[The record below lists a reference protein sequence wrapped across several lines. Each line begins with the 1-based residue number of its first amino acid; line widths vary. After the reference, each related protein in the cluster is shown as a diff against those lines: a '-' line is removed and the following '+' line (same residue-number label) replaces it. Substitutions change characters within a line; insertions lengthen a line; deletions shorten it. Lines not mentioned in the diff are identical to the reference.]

1 MASKKFIQYFCVTL
15 LLGSTIYL
23 CFRNLQLHQQ
33 VNQLQVKQNP
43 SKSKSDT
50 VFITKPFN
58 PIGAYPITE
67 IPNLVTY
74 YLPADFTENSL
85 DAFPGEF
92 SKGNLVNRA
101 DSILQLLKPDSLV
114 QILLDEKSLRISFK
128 DDSLGFYFSKD
139 FELDLS
145 SYKYNFMNNSL
156 TKYKKSIF
164 AKLKPYAYISYRY
177 PQNLG
182 DLGLGIGFKTQKVIY
197 KVGMNGFWYPS
208 FKKDP
213 GLNLE
218 FRLEYNL

>member
-1 MASKKFIQYFCVTL
+1 MASKKIIKYFCVTL

-23 CFRNLQLHQQ
+23 CFRNFQLHRQ
-33 VNQLQVKQNP
+33 VNQLQVKQNH
-43 SKSKSDT
+43 SNKSKSDT

-74 YLPADFTENSL
+74 YLPDSHANSAHSI
-85 DAFPGEF
+85 DQV
-92 SKGNLVNRA
+92 KGDHL
-101 DSILQLLKPDSLV
+101 LQLLKPDSLV

-128 DDSLGFYFSKD
+128 DDSLSSYFSKD

-145 SYKYNFMNNSL
+145 SYKYNFINNSL

>member
-1 MASKKFIQYFCVTL
+1 MASKKFIKYFCVTL

-23 CFRNLQLHQQ
+23 CFRNFQLHRQ
-33 VNQLQVKQNP
+33 VNQLQVKQNH
-43 SKSKSDT
+43 SNKSKSDT

-74 YLPADFTENSL
+74 YLPDSHANSAHSI
-85 DAFPGEF
+85 DQV
-92 SKGNLVNRA
+92 KGDHL
-101 DSILQLLKPDSLV
+101 LQLLKPDSLV

-128 DDSLGFYFSKD
+128 DDSLGSYFSKD

-145 SYKYNFMNNSL
+145 SYKYNFINNSL

>member
-1 MASKKFIQYFCVTL
+1 MASKKFIKYFCVTL

-23 CFRNLQLHQQ
+23 CFRNFQLHRQ
-33 VNQLQVKQNP
+33 VNQLQVKQNH

-74 YLPADFTENSL
+74 YLPDSHANSAHSI
-85 DAFPGEF
+85 DQV
-92 SKGNLVNRA
+92 KGDHL
-101 DSILQLLKPDSLV
+101 LQLLKPDSLV

-128 DDSLGFYFSKD
+128 DDSLGSYFSKD

-145 SYKYNFMNNSL
+145 SYKYNFINNSL

>member
-1 MASKKFIQYFCVTL
+1 MLKNYCKYFCVTL
-15 LLGSTIYL
+15 LLGITIYL
-23 CFRNLQLHQQ
+23 CFRNLQLHRQ

-58 PIGAYPITE
+58 PLGAYPITE

-74 YLPADFTENSL
+74 YIPADSHANS
-85 DAFPGEF
+85 AH
-92 SKGNLVNRA
+92 SI
-101 DSILQLLKPDSLV
+101 DSIDQVKGDHLLQLLKPDSLV

-128 DDSLGFYFSKD
+128 DDSLGSYFSKD

-145 SYKYNFMNNSL
+145 SYKYNFINNSL

-197 KVGMNGFWYPS
+197 KVGINGFWYPS

>member
-1 MASKKFIQYFCVTL
+1 MKLERYSSTMLKSYFKYFLVTL

-23 CFRNLQLHQQ
+23 CFRNFQLHRQ

-58 PIGAYPITE
+58 PIVAYPITE

-74 YLPADFTENSL
+74 YLPADFPANSAQSTNQVK
-85 DAFPGEF
+85 D
-92 SKGNLVNRA
+92 
-101 DSILQLLKPDSLV
+101 DSLLQLLKPDSLV

-197 KVGMNGFWYPS
+197 KVGMNSFWYPS

>member
-1 MASKKFIQYFCVTL
+1 MASKKFIKYFCVTL
-15 LLGSTIYL
+15 LLGNTIYL
-23 CFRNLQLHQQ
+23 CFRNFQLHQQ
-33 VNQLQVKQNP
+33 VNQLKVKQNP

-74 YLPADFTENSL
+74 YLPDSHANSAHSI
-85 DAFPGEF
+85 DQV
-92 SKGNLVNRA
+92 KGDHL
-101 DSILQLLKPDSLV
+101 LQLLKPDSLV
-114 QILLDEKSLRISFK
+114 QILLDEKSIRISFK
-128 DDSLGFYFSKD
+128 DDSLGSYFSKD

-145 SYKYNFMNNSL
+145 SYKYNFINNSL

>member
-1 MASKKFIQYFCVTL
+1 MASKKFIKYFCVTL

-23 CFRNLQLHQQ
+23 CFRNFQLHQQ
-33 VNQLQVKQNP
+33 VNQLKVKQNP

-74 YLPADFTENSL
+74 YLPDSHANSAHSI
-85 DAFPGEF
+85 DQV
-92 SKGNLVNRA
+92 KGDHL
-101 DSILQLLKPDSLV
+101 LQLLKPDSLV

-128 DDSLGFYFSKD
+128 DDSLGSYFSKD

-145 SYKYNFMNNSL
+145 SYKYNFINNSL

>member
-1 MASKKFIQYFCVTL
+1 MIKNYCKYFCVTL

-23 CFRNLQLHQQ
+23 CFRNFQLHQQ
-33 VNQLQVKQNP
+33 VNKLQVKQNP

-74 YLPADFTENSL
+74 YIPADSHANSAHSI
-85 DAFPGEF
+85 DQV
-92 SKGNLVNRA
+92 KGDHL
-101 DSILQLLKPDSLV
+101 LQLLKPDSLV

-128 DDSLGFYFSKD
+128 DDSMGFYFSKD

-145 SYKYNFMNNSL
+145 SYKYNFINNSL

>member
-1 MASKKFIQYFCVTL
+1 MLKNYCKYFLVTL

-23 CFRNLQLHQQ
+23 CFRNFQLHQQ

-74 YLPADFTENSL
+74 YLPDSHANSAKSI
-85 DAFPGEF
+85 DQV
-92 SKGNLVNRA
+92 KGDHL
-101 DSILQLLKPDSLV
+101 LQLLKPDSLV

-128 DDSLGFYFSKD
+128 DDSLGSYFSKD

-145 SYKYNFMNNSL
+145 SYKYNFINNSL

-208 FKKDP
+208 FKKDH

>member
-1 MASKKFIQYFCVTL
+1 MASKKFIKYFCVTL

-23 CFRNLQLHQQ
+23 CFRNFQLHRQ
-33 VNQLQVKQNP
+33 VNQLHVKQNP

-58 PIGAYPITE
+58 PIWAYPITE

-74 YLPADFTENSL
+74 YLPTSTSVNSS
-85 DAFPGEF
+85 D
-92 SKGNLVNRA
+92 SIKA

-145 SYKYNFMNNSL
+145 SYKYNFVNNSL
-156 TKYKKSIF
+156 TTYKKSIF

-208 FKKDP
+208 FKTDP

>member
-1 MASKKFIQYFCVTL
+1 MASKKFIKYLCVTL

-23 CFRNLQLHQQ
+23 CFRNFQLHRQ
-33 VNQLQVKQNP
+33 VNQLKVKQNP

-74 YLPADFTENSL
+74 YLPDSHANSAHSI
-85 DAFPGEF
+85 DQV
-92 SKGNLVNRA
+92 KGDHL
-101 DSILQLLKPDSLV
+101 LQLLKPDSLV

-128 DDSLGFYFSKD
+128 DDSMGSYFSKD

-145 SYKYNFMNNSL
+145 SYKYNFINNSL

>member
-1 MASKKFIQYFCVTL
+1 MIKNYCKYFCVTL

-23 CFRNLQLHQQ
+23 CFRNFQLHQQ
-33 VNQLQVKQNP
+33 VNQLKVKQNP

-74 YLPADFTENSL
+74 YLPDSHANSAHSI
-85 DAFPGEF
+85 DQV
-92 SKGNLVNRA
+92 KGDHL
-101 DSILQLLKPDSLV
+101 LQLLKPDSLV
-114 QILLDEKSLRISFK
+114 QILLDEKSIRISFK
-128 DDSLGFYFSKD
+128 DDSLGSYFSKD

-145 SYKYNFMNNSL
+145 SYKYNFINNSL

>member
-1 MASKKFIQYFCVTL
+1 MASKKFIKYFCVTL

-23 CFRNLQLHQQ
+23 CFRNFQLHRQ
-33 VNQLQVKQNP
+33 VNQLQVKQNH

-74 YLPADFTENSL
+74 YLPDSHANSAHSI
-85 DAFPGEF
+85 DQV
-92 SKGNLVNRA
+92 KGDHL
-101 DSILQLLKPDSLV
+101 LQLLKPDSLV

-128 DDSLGFYFSKD
+128 DDSLGSYFSKD

-145 SYKYNFMNNSL
+145 SYKYNFINNSL

-177 PQNLG
+177 PQNLV

>member
-1 MASKKFIQYFCVTL
+1 MASKKFIKYFCVTL

-23 CFRNLQLHQQ
+23 CFRNFQLHRQ
-33 VNQLQVKQNP
+33 VNQLQVKQNH
-43 SKSKSDT
+43 SNKSKSDT

-74 YLPADFTENSL
+74 YLPDSHANSAHSI
-85 DAFPGEF
+85 DQV
-92 SKGNLVNRA
+92 KGDHL
-101 DSILQLLKPDSLV
+101 LQLLKPDSLV

-128 DDSLGFYFSKD
+128 DDSMGSYFSKD

-145 SYKYNFMNNSL
+145 SYKYNFINNSL

>member
-1 MASKKFIQYFCVTL
+1 MASKKFIKYFCVTL

-23 CFRNLQLHQQ
+23 CFRNFQLHRQ
-33 VNQLQVKQNP
+33 VNQLQVKQNH

-74 YLPADFTENSL
+74 YLPDSHANSAHSI
-85 DAFPGEF
+85 DQV
-92 SKGNLVNRA
+92 KGDHL
-101 DSILQLLKPDSLV
+101 LQLLKPDSLV
-114 QILLDEKSLRISFK
+114 QILLDEKSIRISFK
-128 DDSLGFYFSKD
+128 DDSLGSYFSKD

-145 SYKYNFMNNSL
+145 SYKYNFINNSL

>member
-1 MASKKFIQYFCVTL
+1 MASKNFIKYFGVTL
-15 LLGSTIYL
+15 LLGITIYL
-23 CFRNLQLHQQ
+23 CFRNFQLHQQ
-33 VNQLQVKQNP
+33 VNKLQVKQNP

-74 YLPADFTENSL
+74 YLPDSHANSAHSI
-85 DAFPGEF
+85 DQV
-92 SKGNLVNRA
+92 KGDHL
-101 DSILQLLKPDSLV
+101 LQLLKPDSLV

-128 DDSLGFYFSKD
+128 DDSLGSYFSKD

-145 SYKYNFMNNSL
+145 SYKYNFINNSL

>member
-1 MASKKFIQYFCVTL
+1 MLKNYCKYFCVTL
-15 LLGSTIYL
+15 LLGITIYL
-23 CFRNLQLHQQ
+23 CFRNFQLHRQ
-33 VNQLQVKQNP
+33 VNQLKVKQNP

-74 YLPADFTENSL
+74 YLPDSHANSAHSI
-85 DAFPGEF
+85 DQV
-92 SKGNLVNRA
+92 KGDHL
-101 DSILQLLKPDSLV
+101 LQLLKPDSLV

-128 DDSLGFYFSKD
+128 DDSLGSYFSKD

-145 SYKYNFMNNSL
+145 SYKYNFINNSL

>member
-1 MASKKFIQYFCVTL
+1 MFFFDLNSNTMLKNYCKYFCVTL
-15 LLGSTIYL
+15 LLGITIYL
-23 CFRNLQLHQQ
+23 CFRNFQLHRQ

-74 YLPADFTENSL
+74 YIPDSHANSAKST
-85 DAFPGEF
+85 DQI
-92 SKGNLVNRA
+92 KGDTL
-101 DSILQLLKPDSLV
+101 LQLLKPDSLV

-145 SYKYNFMNNSL
+145 SYKYNFINNSL

-197 KVGMNGFWYPS
+197 KVGINGFWYPS

>member
-1 MASKKFIQYFCVTL
+1 MASKKFIKYFCVTI

-23 CFRNLQLHQQ
+23 CFRNFQLHRQ
-33 VNQLQVKQNP
+33 VNQLQVKQNH

-74 YLPADFTENSL
+74 YLPDSHANSAHSI
-85 DAFPGEF
+85 DQV
-92 SKGNLVNRA
+92 KGDHL
-101 DSILQLLKPDSLV
+101 LQLLKPDSLV

-128 DDSLGFYFSKD
+128 DDSLGSYFSKD

-145 SYKYNFMNNSL
+145 SYKYNFINNSL

>member
-1 MASKKFIQYFCVTL
+1 MASKKFIKYFCVTL

-23 CFRNLQLHQQ
+23 CFRNFQLHRQ
-33 VNQLQVKQNP
+33 VNQLQVKQNH

-74 YLPADFTENSL
+74 YLPDSHANSAHSI
-85 DAFPGEF
+85 DQV
-92 SKGNLVNRA
+92 KGDHL
-101 DSILQLLKPDSLV
+101 LQLLKPDSLV

-128 DDSLGFYFSKD
+128 DDSLGSYFSKD

-145 SYKYNFMNNSL
+145 SYKYNFINNSL

-213 GLNLE
+213 GLNIE

>member
-1 MASKKFIQYFCVTL
+1 MASKKFIKYFCVTI

-23 CFRNLQLHQQ
+23 CFRNFQLHRQ

-74 YLPADFTENSL
+74 YLPDSHANSAHSI
-85 DAFPGEF
+85 DQV
-92 SKGNLVNRA
+92 KGDHL
-101 DSILQLLKPDSLV
+101 LQLLKPDSLV
-114 QILLDEKSLRISFK
+114 QILLDEKSLRISLK

-145 SYKYNFMNNSL
+145 SYKYNFINNSL

-213 GLNLE
+213 GLTLE
-218 FRLEYNL
+218 FRLEDNL

>member
-1 MASKKFIQYFCVTL
+1 MASKKFIKYFCVTL

-23 CFRNLQLHQQ
+23 CFRNFQLHRQ
-33 VNQLQVKQNP
+33 VNQLKVKQNH

-74 YLPADFTENSL
+74 YLPDSHANSAHSI
-85 DAFPGEF
+85 DQV
-92 SKGNLVNRA
+92 KGDHL
-101 DSILQLLKPDSLV
+101 LQLLKPDSLV

-128 DDSLGFYFSKD
+128 DDSLGSYFSKD

-145 SYKYNFMNNSL
+145 SYKYNFINNSL

>member
-1 MASKKFIQYFCVTL
+1 MLKNYCKYFCVTL

-23 CFRNLQLHQQ
+23 CFRNFQLHQQ

-74 YLPADFTENSL
+74 YIPADSHANSAKSI
-85 DAFPGEF
+85 DQV
-92 SKGNLVNRA
+92 KGDTL
-101 DSILQLLKPDSLV
+101 LQLLKPDSLV
-114 QILLDEKSLRISFK
+114 QILLDDKSFRISFK

-145 SYKYNFMNNSL
+145 SYKYNFINNSL

>member
-1 MASKKFIQYFCVTL
+1 MDVHTRIFNKGWGILLLCTL

-23 CFRNLQLHQQ
+23 CFRNFQLHRQ

-50 VFITKPFN
+50 VIITKAFN

-67 IPNLVTY
+67 IPNLVSY
-74 YLPADFTENSL
+74 YLPNSAKSNSN
-85 DAFPGEF
+85 DYKESA
-92 SKGNLVNRA
+92 K
-101 DSILQLLKPDSLV
+101 DSILQHLKPDSLV
-114 QILLDEKSLRISFK
+114 QILLDGKSLRISFK

-145 SYKYNFMNNSL
+145 SYKYNFVNNTL
-156 TKYKKSIF
+156 TSSKKSIF
-164 AKLKPYAYISYRY
+164 AKFHPYTYISYRY
-177 PQNLG
+177 PQNFG
-182 DLGLGIGFKTQKVIY
+182 DLGLGIGFKTQRIIY
-197 KVGMNGFWYPS
+197 KVGVNGFWYPS
-208 FKKDP
+208 LKKDP

>member
-1 MASKKFIQYFCVTL
+1 MASKKFIKYFCVTL

-23 CFRNLQLHQQ
+23 CFRNFQLHQQ
-33 VNQLQVKQNP
+33 VNQLQVKQNH

-74 YLPADFTENSL
+74 YLPDSHANSAHSI
-85 DAFPGEF
+85 DQV
-92 SKGNLVNRA
+92 KGDHL
-101 DSILQLLKPDSLV
+101 LQLLKPDSLV

-128 DDSLGFYFSKD
+128 DDSLGSYFSKD

-145 SYKYNFMNNSL
+145 SYKYNFINNSL

>member
-1 MASKKFIQYFCVTL
+1 MASKKFIKYFCVTI

-23 CFRNLQLHQQ
+23 CFRNFQLHQQ

-74 YLPADFTENSL
+74 YLPDSHANSAHSI
-85 DAFPGEF
+85 DQV
-92 SKGNLVNRA
+92 KGDHL
-101 DSILQLLKPDSLV
+101 LQLLKPDSLV

-128 DDSLGFYFSKD
+128 DDSLGSYFSKD

-145 SYKYNFMNNSL
+145 SYKYNFINNSL

>member
-1 MASKKFIQYFCVTL
+1 MKLERYSSTMLKSYFKYFLVTL

-23 CFRNLQLHQQ
+23 CFRNFQLHRQ

-74 YLPADFTENSL
+74 YLPTSVNSSDDSL
-85 DAFPGEF
+85 
-92 SKGNLVNRA
+92 KA

-145 SYKYNFMNNSL
+145 SYKYNFVNNSL
-156 TKYKKSIF
+156 TTYKKSIF

>member
-1 MASKKFIQYFCVTL
+1 MALKKFIKYFCVTL

-23 CFRNLQLHQQ
+23 CFRNLQLHRQ

-74 YLPADFTENSL
+74 YLPDSHANSAHSI
-85 DAFPGEF
+85 DQV
-92 SKGNLVNRA
+92 KGDHL
-101 DSILQLLKPDSLV
+101 LQLLKPDSLV

-128 DDSLGFYFSKD
+128 DDSLGSYFSKD

-145 SYKYNFMNNSL
+145 SYKYNFINNSL

>member
-1 MASKKFIQYFCVTL
+1 MLKNYCKYFCVTL

-23 CFRNLQLHQQ
+23 CFRNFQLHQQ
-33 VNQLQVKQNP
+33 VNQLKVKQNP

-74 YLPADFTENSL
+74 YIPADSHANSAHSI
-85 DAFPGEF
+85 DQV
-92 SKGNLVNRA
+92 KGDHL
-101 DSILQLLKPDSLV
+101 LQLLKPDSLV

-128 DDSLGFYFSKD
+128 DDSLGSYFSKD

-145 SYKYNFMNNSL
+145 SYKYNFVNNSL
-156 TKYKKSIF
+156 TTYKKSLF
-164 AKLKPYAYISYRY
+164 AKLRPYAYISYRY

>member
-1 MASKKFIQYFCVTL
+1 MASKNFIKYFCVTL

-23 CFRNLQLHQQ
+23 CFRNLQLHRQ
-33 VNQLQVKQNP
+33 VNQLQVKQNL
-43 SKSKSDT
+43 SKSKKSDT

-74 YLPADFTENSL
+74 YLPDSHANSAHSI
-85 DAFPGEF
+85 DQV
-92 SKGNLVNRA
+92 KGDHL
-101 DSILQLLKPDSLV
+101 LQLLKPDSLV
-114 QILLDEKSLRISFK
+114 QILLDDKSLRISFK

-145 SYKYNFMNNSL
+145 SYKYNFINNSL

>member
-1 MASKKFIQYFCVTL
+1 MIKNYCKYFCVTL

-23 CFRNLQLHQQ
+23 CFRNFQLHQQ
-33 VNQLQVKQNP
+33 VNKLQVKQNP

-74 YLPADFTENSL
+74 YIPADSHANSAHSI
-85 DAFPGEF
+85 DQV
-92 SKGNLVNRA
+92 KGDHL
-101 DSILQLLKPDSLV
+101 LQLLKPDSLV

-128 DDSLGFYFSKD
+128 DDSLGSYFSKD

-145 SYKYNFMNNSL
+145 SYKYNFINNSL

>member
-1 MASKKFIQYFCVTL
+1 MASKKFIKYFCVTL

-23 CFRNLQLHQQ
+23 CFRNFQLHRQ
-33 VNQLQVKQNP
+33 VNQLQLKQNH

-74 YLPADFTENSL
+74 YLPDSHANSAHSI
-85 DAFPGEF
+85 DQV
-92 SKGNLVNRA
+92 KGDHL
-101 DSILQLLKPDSLV
+101 LQLLKPDSLV

-128 DDSLGFYFSKD
+128 DDSLGSYFSKD

-145 SYKYNFMNNSL
+145 SYKYNFINNSL

>member
-1 MASKKFIQYFCVTL
+1 MASKKFIKYLCVTL

-23 CFRNLQLHQQ
+23 CFRNFQLHRQ
-33 VNQLQVKQNP
+33 VNQLKVKQNP

-74 YLPADFTENSL
+74 YLPDSHANSAHSI
-85 DAFPGEF
+85 DQV
-92 SKGNLVNRA
+92 KGDHL
-101 DSILQLLKPDSLV
+101 LQLLKPDSLV

-128 DDSLGFYFSKD
+128 DDSMGSYFSKD

-145 SYKYNFMNNSL
+145 SYKYNFINNSL

-213 GLNLE
+213 GLNIE

>member
-1 MASKKFIQYFCVTL
+1 MASKNFIKYFCVTL
-15 LLGSTIYL
+15 LLGITIYL
-23 CFRNLQLHQQ
+23 CFRNFQLHRQ

-74 YLPADFTENSL
+74 YLPTSTSVNSSDSL
-85 DAFPGEF
+85 
-92 SKGNLVNRA
+92 KA

-114 QILLDEKSLRISFK
+114 QILLDEKSIRISFK

-145 SYKYNFMNNSL
+145 SYK
-156 TKYKKSIF
+156 
-164 AKLKPYAYISYRY
+164 
-177 PQNLG
+177 
-182 DLGLGIGFKTQKVIY
+182 
-197 KVGMNGFWYPS
+197 
-208 FKKDP
+208 
-213 GLNLE
+213 
-218 FRLEYNL
+218 

>member
-1 MASKKFIQYFCVTL
+1 MSSKKFIKYFCVTL

-23 CFRNLQLHQQ
+23 CFRNFQLHRQ

-74 YLPADFTENSL
+74 YLPDSHANSAHSI
-85 DAFPGEF
+85 DQV
-92 SKGNLVNRA
+92 KGDHL
-101 DSILQLLKPDSLV
+101 LQLLKPDSLV

-145 SYKYNFMNNSL
+145 SYKYNFINNYL

>member
-1 MASKKFIQYFCVTL
+1 MASKKFIKYFCVTL

-23 CFRNLQLHQQ
+23 CFRNFQLHQQ
-33 VNQLQVKQNP
+33 VNQLKVKQNP

-74 YLPADFTENSL
+74 YLPDSHANSAHSI
-85 DAFPGEF
+85 DQV
-92 SKGNLVNRA
+92 KGDHL
-101 DSILQLLKPDSLV
+101 LQLLKPDSLV
-114 QILLDEKSLRISFK
+114 QILLDDKSLRISFK
-128 DDSLGFYFSKD
+128 DDSLGSYFSKD

-145 SYKYNFMNNSL
+145 SYKYNFINNSL

>member
-1 MASKKFIQYFCVTL
+1 MDSKKFIKYFCVTL

-23 CFRNLQLHQQ
+23 CFRNFQLHQQ

-74 YLPADFTENSL
+74 YIPADSHANSAHSI
-85 DAFPGEF
+85 DQV
-92 SKGNLVNRA
+92 KGDHL
-101 DSILQLLKPDSLV
+101 LQLLKPDSLV

-128 DDSLGFYFSKD
+128 DDSLGSYFSKD

-145 SYKYNFMNNSL
+145 SYKYNFINNSL

>member
-1 MASKKFIQYFCVTL
+1 MLKNYCKYFLVTL

-23 CFRNLQLHQQ
+23 CFRNFQLHQQ
-33 VNQLQVKQNP
+33 VNQLQVKQNH

-74 YLPADFTENSL
+74 YLPTSTSVNSS
-85 DAFPGEF
+85 D
-92 SKGNLVNRA
+92 SIKA

-145 SYKYNFMNNSL
+145 SYKYNFVNNSL
-156 TKYKKSIF
+156 TTYKKSLF
-164 AKLKPYAYISYRY
+164 AKLRPYAYISYRY
-177 PQNLG
+177 P
-182 DLGLGIGFKTQKVIY
+182 LGLGIGFKTQKVIY

>member
-1 MASKKFIQYFCVTL
+1 MASKNFIKYFCV
-15 LLGSTIYL
+15 TIYL
-23 CFRNLQLHQQ
+23 CFRNFQLHRQ

-58 PIGAYPITE
+58 PILAYPITE

-74 YLPADFTENSL
+74 YLPDSHANSAHSI
-85 DAFPGEF
+85 DQV
-92 SKGNLVNRA
+92 KGDHL
-101 DSILQLLKPDSLV
+101 LQLLKPDSLV

-145 SYKYNFMNNSL
+145 SYKYNFINNSL